1 MNRAQRRAASRRDRP
16 RRIPLPTARPLSLQ
30 RVGEIIEE
38 MYDAEPECAGGWCD
52 EWVRRL
58 SREE

>member
-1 MNRAQRRAASRRDRP
+1 
-16 RRIPLPTARPLSLQ
+16 
-30 RVGEIIEE
+30 VGEIIEE